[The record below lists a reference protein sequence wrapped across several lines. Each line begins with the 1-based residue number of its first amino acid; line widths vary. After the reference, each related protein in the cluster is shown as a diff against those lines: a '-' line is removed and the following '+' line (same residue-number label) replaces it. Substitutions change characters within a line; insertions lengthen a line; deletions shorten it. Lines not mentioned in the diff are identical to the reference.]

1 MNPLDL
7 IDKLITEHGSSAIQ
21 SKHLAM
27 LKDEIAILLR
37 KLDESS
43 RENSNL
49 KAQLSRLQQKKP
61 EGDYCPYCNNRTGKL
76 SEIKRHPQSLLDQT
90 GTKIGLYQCG
100 NPECGKTYEKQIS
113 MRNV

>member
-7 IDKLITEHGSSAIQ
+7 IEKLITEHGSAAIQ
-21 SKHLAM
+21 GKHLAM

-43 RENSNL
+43 RENADL

-61 EGDYCPYCNNRTGKL
+61 EGDQCPYCNERTGQLVEMKP
-76 SEIKRHPQSLLDQT
+76 HPEDMLAML
-90 GTKIGLYQCG
+90 GLKIGYYRCSNPQC
-100 NPECGKTYEKQIS
+100 EKSYDKQLK

>member
-7 IDKLITEHGSSAIQ
+7 IEKLITEHGSAAIQ
-21 SKHLAM
+21 GKHLAM

-43 RENSNL
+43 RENADL
-49 KAQLSRLQQKKP
+49 KAQLSRFQQKKP
-61 EGDYCPYCNNRTGKL
+61 EGDQCPYCKNRTGKL
-76 SEIKRHPQSLLDQT
+76 SEIKPHSQSLLDQI
-90 GTKIGLYQCG
+90 GTKIGLYQCS